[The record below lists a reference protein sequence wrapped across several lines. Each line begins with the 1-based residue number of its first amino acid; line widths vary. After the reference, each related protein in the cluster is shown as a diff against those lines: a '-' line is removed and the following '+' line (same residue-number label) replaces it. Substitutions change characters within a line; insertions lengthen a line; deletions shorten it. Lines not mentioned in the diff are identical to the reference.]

1 MSTNN
6 PSLKINQ
13 HLISPILNR
22 RERRQKL
29 GREFSNKKGVQIV
42 VFGIYK
48 YRKVFQRIGKK
59 TIIHSVLA
67 HPINRN

>member
-1 MSTNN
+1 MNTNH
-6 PSLKINQ
+6 PPRKGLTPVK
-13 HLISPILNR
+13 LNR
-22 RERRQKL
+22 REKRQKL

-59 TIIHSVLA
+59 TIVHSVLA
-67 HPINRN
+67 HPINRI

>member
-1 MSTNN
+1 MSTNH
-6 PSLKINQ
+6 PLHKSLTTYN
-13 HLISPILNR
+13 LNR
-22 RERRQKL
+22 REKRQKL

-59 TIIHSVLA
+59 TIVHSVLA
-67 HPINRN
+67 HPINRI

>member
-1 MSTNN
+1 MSTNHPLHECPN
-6 PSLKINQ
+6 TYK
-13 HLISPILNR
+13 LNR
-22 RERRQKL
+22 REKRQKL

-59 TIIHSVLA
+59 TIVHSVLA